1 MTTLTMA
8 APAQGSATQSVRHS
22 IALARRG
29 LIKTMRTPEALI
41 DVTLQPIIFL
51 LLFVYLF
58 GGAITG
64 STHQYLQFVLPGLLV
79 QSILFG
85 SVAIGVN
92 LNTDIEKG
100 VFDRFRSLP
109 IARSAPL
116 MGAVL
121 ADVIRYVILSVVL
134 VGFGYVMGFRVTTNP
149 IYAVAACVLAICFAL
164 CLCWLSV
171 FVGML
176 ARTSG
181 AVQGILFLTMF
192 PLTFGSNVF
201 VKTDTM
207 PGWLQ
212 AFVKVNPATHLTSA
226 VRGLMLGGPIASPV
240 LWTLFWMLVLLGT
253 FFPLAV
259 AVVPSPGL
267 TDAPGLTD
275 LREPTATRP
284 AGRPRRRRARPGR
297 PASRRRGRRRRRAGR
312 AGRARRR

>member
-1 MTTLTMA
+1 MSNTDTMPPRRSAALTVTGNQHDTSQPA
-8 APAQGSATQSVRHS
+8 AAAAGRAIRHS

-29 LIKTMRTPEALI
+29 LLKTWRTPEALI
-41 DVTLQPIIFL
+41 DVTVQPIIFL
-51 LLFVYLF
+51 VIFVYLF

-64 STHQYLQFVLPGLLV
+64 STHDYLQFVLPGLLV

-92 LNTDIEKG
+92 LNTDITKG

-116 MGAVL
+116 IGAVL

-134 VGFGYVMGFRVTTNP
+134 LTAGSILGFRISASP
-149 IYAVAACVLAICFAL
+149 LSALAACLLAIGFAL
-164 CLCWLSV
+164 CLCWVSV
-171 FVGML
+171 FIGLV

-181 AVQGILFLTMF
+181 AVQGILFLTIF

-201 VKTDTM
+201 VQTATL

-212 AFVKVNPATHLTSA
+212 GFVRVNPATHLTSA
-226 VRGLMLGGPIASPV
+226 VRGLMLGGPVATPV
-240 LWTLFWMLVLLGT
+240 LWTLLWMAGILAV

-259 AVVPSPGL
+259 RRYR
-267 TDAPGLTD
+267 
-275 LREPTATRP
+275 LRA
-284 AGRPRRRRARPGR
+284 
-297 PASRRRGRRRRRAGR
+297 
-312 AGRARRR
+312 

>member
-1 MTTLTMA
+1 MTHTDTDTALPPRRRSTGLA
-8 APAQGSATQSVRHS
+8 VASSRQDGTRHTATSATARTIRHS
-22 IALARRG
+22 VALARRG
-29 LIKTMRTPEALI
+29 LLKTWRTPEALI
-41 DVTLQPIIFL
+41 DVTVQPVIFL
-51 LLFVYLF
+51 VLFVYLF

-64 STHQYLQFVLPGLLV
+64 STHDYLQFVLPGLLV

-92 LNTDIEKG
+92 LNTDITKG

-116 MGAVL
+116 VGAVL

-134 VGFGYVMGFRVTTNP
+134 LTAGSLLGFRIATSAP
-149 IYAVAACVLAICFAL
+149 SALAACLLAIGFAL
-164 CLCWLSV
+164 CLCWVSV
-171 FVGML
+171 FIGLV

-201 VKTDTM
+201 VQTTTL

-212 AFVKVNPATHLTSA
+212 SFVRVNPATHLTSA
-226 VRGLMLGGPIASPV
+226 VRGLMLGGPVAAPV
-240 LWTLFWMLVLLGT
+240 LWTLLWMAGILAV

-259 AVVPSPGL
+259 
-267 TDAPGLTD
+267 
-275 LREPTATRP
+275 
-284 AGRPRRRRARPGR
+284 RRYRIRA
-297 PASRRRGRRRRRAGR
+297 
-312 AGRARRR
+312 